1 LCDKQ
6 VIINAIHQQMK
17 DVVVEIKKEHSQLID
32 AEERYQIMKDQMEN
46 YITEQESRMER
57 QNII

>member
-1 LCDKQ
+1 MCDKQ

>member
-1 LCDKQ
+1 
-6 VIINAIHQQMK
+6 MK